1 MSEKSKVNRAKR
13 EAHEQKKANKVV
25 TGIIIALIVL
35 GLVFMAFLTSGM

>member
-13 EAHEQKKANKVV
+13 EAREEKKANNVV

-35 GLVFMAFLTSGM
+35 GLVFMAFLTTSM